1 MRYEQLKLQKQVAS
15 GVVADPAND
24 RTYLTFGMDYKPIP
38 QVVVKADFTK
48 AENKAKTAQ
57 DQFNLGIGYNF

>member
-1 MRYEQLKLQKQVAS
+1 
-15 GVVADPAND
+15 VVADPAND

-48 AENKAKTAQ
+48 ADNAARTAQ